1 MGSAKRVLRAALLG
15 GLVGLGPLAAPFACE
30 APADAEISEPDRQRL
45 AGLETSRQRGLGAA
59 LLAGSPADR
68 QALSAL
74 FAAGQAPADPLPDG
88 DYRCRVLKLGGLLP
102 LTVYG
107 YFDCTVS
114 AGAIEKLTGSQR
126 FSGTLTPASDGGFL
140 YAGALHY
147 GDEAPIA
154 YGADAERDQVGCLYR
169 VGGDG
174 ERYRLELPS
183 PHFESV
189 HDIVELVPES

>member
-1 MGSAKRVLRAALLG
+1 LAGSAAHRQ
-15 GLVGLGPLAAPFACE
+15 GLSAPFAPRPGPA
-30 APADAEISEPDRQRL
+30 APPP
-45 AGLETSRQRGLGAA
+45 AGALPLPGRKLGGPLPPPPPGLGRA